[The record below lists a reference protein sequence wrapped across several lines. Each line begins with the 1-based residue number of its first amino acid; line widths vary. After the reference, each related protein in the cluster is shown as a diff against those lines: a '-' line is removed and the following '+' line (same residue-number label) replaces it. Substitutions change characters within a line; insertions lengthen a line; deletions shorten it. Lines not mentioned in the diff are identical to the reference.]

1 MQTSANFDHSNNEMP
16 PSVQVPVTPTILS
29 GLSIQLNIKGN
40 IQDMS
45 DIALMTNGAS
55 WLAEGGGGGGG
66 DQSGVGDGR
75 AL

>member
-1 MQTSANFDHSNNEMP
+1 
-16 PSVQVPVTPTILS
+16 
-29 GLSIQLNIKGN
+29 
-40 IQDMS
+40 MS

>member
-1 MQTSANFDHSNNEMP
+1 ML
-16 PSVQVPVTPTILS
+16 PTY
-29 GLSIQLNIKGN
+29 NV
-40 IQDMS
+40 QDMS

>member
-1 MQTSANFDHSNNEMP
+1 MQYLISIFECNFDHSNNEMP
-16 PSVQVPVTPTILS
+16 PSVQFPVTLTILS
-29 GLSIQLNIKGN
+29 GLSIQ
-40 IQDMS
+40 

>member
-16 PSVQVPVTPTILS
+16 PSVQFPVTLTILS